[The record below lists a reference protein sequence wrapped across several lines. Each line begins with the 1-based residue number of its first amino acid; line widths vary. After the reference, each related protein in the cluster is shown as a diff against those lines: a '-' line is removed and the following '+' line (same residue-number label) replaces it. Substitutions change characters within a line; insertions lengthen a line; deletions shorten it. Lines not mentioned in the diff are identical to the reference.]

1 MKLNSEPGLVV
12 LGSRI
17 NSDSRCKDAEVF
29 SLSSIAIASRSGRNH
44 QNCKTFHFLGKVRFT
59 VALSILFGSLTANT
73 VLTAIDGYK
82 TNLKLAYY
90 SSKTSGSHQKMVS
103 YTYR

>member
-29 SLSSIAIASRSGRNH
+29 SLSSIAIASRSGRH
-44 QNCKTFHFLGKVRFT
+44 Q
-59 VALSILFGSLTANT
+59 
-73 VLTAIDGYK
+73 
-82 TNLKLAYY
+82 
-90 SSKTSGSHQKMVS
+90 
-103 YTYR
+103 

>member
-29 SLSSIAIASRSGRNH
+29 NLGSIAIAKSIEPTAAKV
-44 QNCKTFHFLGKVRFT
+44 QN
-59 VALSILFGSLTANT
+59 LSLFGKGWL
-73 VLTAIDGYK
+73 
-82 TNLKLAYY
+82 Y
-90 SSKTSGSHQKMVS
+90 SRTQH
-103 YTYR
+103 